1 MSFEKKL
8 NYFIFGVSIFILVL
22 YCIAGLYCHP
32 SGDDFTYALLGKSN
46 FLETVLAERERWNGR
61 YISNFLVIASP
72 LNWGGFLGYQFMSI
86 CLIIVCLV
94 LYIFIFNNIVG
105 KGSLLIGCSAFVINL
120 SILPDI
126 TEGIYWYTGAWTYI
140 PGILLL
146 ISGLSILLKKGIKS
160 NLSVLLFTSLIFIL
174 ACGFNELVPLLGF
187 FIFLIWQMLERKSI
201 LIYYLVLFS
210 FLFLY
215 VFLAEGNS
223 KRAAYFT
230 SNHNITETI
239 FMGLAYTI
247 RFIGE
252 WIINPAFY
260 LIIFVISKSDYKIK
274 KKPSVFKN
282 PLFIIFFL
290 TIPTFISCA
299 APIWNTGILG
309 QYRTP
314 NLSSTLFV
322 LSVVYL
328 VLVNKD
334 FISSMIAKIK
344 FQKLA
349 LTASILF
356 FISWKNN
363 GILFYEIA
371 NGSISRFDIEMNDR
385 YEKIKTCADNVCY
398 LPEIKNK
405 SKTLFV
411 YPLTENPKNW
421 QNECYQLYFKSGEIH
436 KEITN

>member
-1 MSFEKKL
+1 
-8 NYFIFGVSIFILVL
+8 
-22 YCIAGLYCHP
+22 
-32 SGDDFTYALLGKSN
+32 
-46 FLETVLAERERWNGR
+46 
-61 YISNFLVIASP
+61 
-72 LNWGGFLGYQFMSI
+72 
-86 CLIIVCLV
+86 
-94 LYIFIFNNIVG
+94 
-105 KGSLLIGCSAFVINL
+105 
-120 SILPDI
+120 
-126 TEGIYWYTGAWTYI
+126 
-140 PGILLL
+140 
-146 ISGLSILLKKGIKS
+146 
-160 NLSVLLFTSLIFIL
+160 
-174 ACGFNELVPLLGF
+174 
-187 FIFLIWQMLERKSI
+187 MLERKSI

-210 FLFLY
+210 ILFLY

-260 LIIFVISKSDYKIK
+260 LIIFVISKSVYKIK

-371 NGSISRFDIEMNDR
+371 NGSISQFDIEMNDR

-436 KEITN
+436 KEITY